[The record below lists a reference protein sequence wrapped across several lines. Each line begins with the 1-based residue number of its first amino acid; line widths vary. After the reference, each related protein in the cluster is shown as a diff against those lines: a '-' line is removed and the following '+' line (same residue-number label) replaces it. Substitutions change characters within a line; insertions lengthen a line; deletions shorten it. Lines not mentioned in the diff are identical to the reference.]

1 MLTATLKT
9 LIILCGIGHIG
20 LSAASV
26 LIPRMLHWKKELAS
40 LQPLMRQMFW
50 TYAGY
55 ILVINFCF
63 GVISVWGAAELMDHS
78 FLARCIT
85 LFIGVYWLA
94 RVLIQ
99 FFYFDT
105 SQAPKS
111 WFYTAGEVALVL
123 LFAAFTLVYLAAF
136 SYNMSWI

>member
-1 MLTATLKT
+1 MNIAFLKI
-9 LIILCGIGHIG
+9 LVILCGIGHIG
-20 LSAASV
+20 LSAASI
-26 LIPRMLHWKKELAS
+26 LIPRLLNWKKELAP

-63 GVISVWGAAELMDHS
+63 GVVSIWGADELLDHS
-78 FLARCIT
+78 FLARCLT
-85 LFIGVYWLA
+85 LFISLYWLA

-105 SQAPKS
+105 SQAPKG
-111 WFYTAGEVALVL
+111 WFYTAGEVGLVV
-123 LFAAFTLVYLAAF
+123 LFVAFTLVYLAAF
-136 SYNMSWI
+136 SHNMSWI